1 MKHFFEEFKKF
12 ALRGNAVD
20 LAIGVVIGAAF
31 TAITNS
37 LVTNILTPP
46 IGLLLGG
53 IDFSALGFTLQ
64 GDAVIQYGLF
74 IEACVNFI
82 ITALALV
89 AAAAGIAIIL
99 IGAIAAKAE
108 PPPPPNQAYTT
119 LPNGTVLNSA
129 GQNTGRWERDATG
142 DVRFRD
148 GRTGQVS
155 NWKIAPRAGG
165 GSSYIPSPHDM
176 PPRHP
181 GLP

>member
-20 LAIGVVIGAAF
+20 LAIGVVIGTAF

-82 ITALALV
+82 ITALALFLFVKFINRLVLV
-89 AAAAGIAIIL
+89 ARR
-99 IGAIAAKAE
+99 E
-108 PPPPPNQAYTT
+108 QEE
-119 LPNGTVLNSA
+119 GTAPASEKSQELVVL
-129 GQNTGRWERDATG
+129 EEIRDALRKG
-142 DVRFRD
+142 
-148 GRTGQVS
+148 
-155 NWKIAPRAGG
+155 
-165 GSSYIPSPHDM
+165 
-176 PPRHP
+176 
-181 GLP
+181 